1 MTNMNPISH
10 PPKRILLATDLSARG
25 DRALDRAAQLSR
37 QWGAELVIV
46 HAIDRKMESLSDLA
60 NPLPSWRRSPTPE
73 LNIQKQIRRDLREE
87 VDHLKIQI
95 GEGDPARVILDT
107 AAREGC
113 EMIVLGMAQED
124 ISGRMPLGS
133 TVEHLVRKSPL
144 SVLVV
149 KNRPNGPYR
158 HILVGTDFTEE
169 SRYGLEVAAG
179 SFPGSRFAL
188 MHAFEMPYR
197 ALLSDTTLSQEF
209 AAMERATI
217 TEFLRDSA
225 VPAQVRDG
233 IKTMIE
239 HGPPG
244 LMLRRYVEEQ
254 HADLT
259 VIGAYGRGFLFHLLM
274 GGNTPRIVDSVPS
287 DVLLVR
293 AHRPGATPLGD

>member
-1 MTNMNPISH
+1 MNSLPH
-10 PPKRILLATDLSARG
+10 PPTRILLATDLSARG
-25 DRALDRAAQLSR
+25 DRALDRSAQLAR

-46 HAIDRKMESLSDLA
+46 HALDRRMEVLPDLA
-60 NPLPSWRRSPTPE
+60 YPVPSWRRSPHPE
-73 LNIQKQIRRDLREE
+73 LTIQKQIRRDLREE
-87 VDHLKIQI
+87 VEYLKIQI
-95 GEGDPARVILDT
+95 EEGDPARVILDT

-113 EMIVLGMAQED
+113 EMVVVGMAHDD
-124 ISGRMPLGS
+124 ITGRMPLGS

-158 HILVGTDFTEE
+158 NILVGTDFTEE
-169 SRYGLEVAAG
+169 SRYGLEIAAG
-179 SFPGSRFAL
+179 SFPESRFAL

-217 TEFLRDSA
+217 AEFLRDSA
-225 VPAQVRDG
+225 LPAQVRDG

-274 GGNTPRIVDSVPS
+274 GGNTPRIVDAVPS

-293 AHRPGATPLGD
+293 APRPGNGTLGG